1 LIELSEQRL
10 NEVGNDL
17 NAVASS
23 RIEKAKLEAKQLTNY
38 EGAFSG
44 IPFYL
49 KGISQSLKGEPLEGG
64 ATLLKGVVAEETS
77 SFSKMLLDAGLLC
90 LGHSTTPELA
100 LKNITEPELL
110 GPTRNPWNY
119 DYSPGGSSGG
129 AAALVASGVVPVAGA
144 SVGGGSIGIAV
155 SFTSL
160 IRFKSNSEIL
170 ADEPGICIPSI

>member
-1 LIELSEQRL
+1 MKVNEYIKEDAIGLSNLVKQKEISPNELIELSEQRL

-64 ATLLKGVVAEETS
+64 AKLLKGVVRSEERRVG
-77 SFSKMLLDAGLLC
+77 K
-90 LGHSTTPELA
+90 
-100 LKNITEPELL
+100 
-110 GPTRNPWNY
+110 
-119 DYSPGGSSGG
+119 
-129 AAALVASGVVPVAGA
+129 
-144 SVGGGSIGIAV
+144 GGGVGTV
-155 SFTSL
+155 GRL
-160 IRFKSNSEIL
+160 
-170 ADEPGICIPSI
+170 G